1 MKIIQLLPLAL
12 LIASC
17 GAEAVPEQKAPGK
30 PKDATLTVAIRCDH
44 QVKSTADWSEAAI
57 SSASVYVFNSDGTLD
72 GTATGTTSHIDVRC
86 SQGSGKTVYV
96 VANKTISGT
105 ISTEAQLAAVTTSL
119 TDCTASHFVMAGFQ
133 AGVEVTATAGTP
145 VEVDVTRFAAKV
157 SIEKITNAIASSPWN
172 TMSMTIKGI
181 YLINAV
187 GGPAPLFG
195 STYSPTE
202 WYNKMQYVSGAANS
216 WLYESM
222 SAALTNGSSH
232 NTAHTFYCFPNN
244 ATGDA
249 NGGTWSPRQTRLV
262 VEVQL
267 GSSNTFYYPVTINGI
282 SRNTAYTI
290 RELKITRTGSSSPDY
305 PVNIGQ
311 FGLDITVSSWGTT
324 DLGTINI

>member
-1 MKIIQLLPLAL
+1 
-12 LIASC
+12 
-17 GAEAVPEQKAPGK
+17 
-30 PKDATLTVAIRCDH
+30 
-44 QVKSTADWSEAAI
+44 
-57 SSASVYVFNSDGTLD
+57 
-72 GTATGTTSHIDVRC
+72 
-86 SQGSGKTVYV
+86 
-96 VANKTISGT
+96 
-105 ISTEAQLAAVTTSL
+105 
-119 TDCTASHFVMAGFQ
+119 
-133 AGVEVTATAGTP
+133 
-145 VEVDVTRFAAKV
+145 
-157 SIEKITNAIASSPWN
+157 
-172 TMSMTIKGI
+172 
-181 YLINAV
+181 
-187 GGPAPLFG
+187 
-195 STYSPTE
+195 
-202 WYNKMQYVSGAANS
+202 MQYVSGAANS